1 MYAIIGVGKD
11 PDNIEIPCMLFETK
25 QAAEAHLSQMPWL
38 RRCGDETNIIYTI
51 PEELYNEPVP
61 PSLLA
66 TLPQNNTDYAKE
78 NITYGTATG
87 LHFFTYYHD
96 RRGGIDHYLV
106 WKVEPGEA
114 LVGFWPT

>member
-25 QAAEAHLSQMPWL
+25 QAAEAHLSQIPWL
-38 RRCGDETNIIYTI
+38 RRCGDEADISYTI
-51 PEELYNEPVP
+51 PEELYNEIVP

-66 TLPQNNTDYAKE
+66 TLPPNIIAYAKKD
-78 NITYGTATG
+78 ITYGTATG
-87 LHFFTYYHD
+87 LHFFTYYYD
-96 RRGGIDHYLV
+96 RRGGVDHYLV
-106 WKVEPGEA
+106 WKVKPGEA